1 MNAQINSVYAEL
13 GIAIPRHCIQQRGTA
28 HLLLLTLE
36 FTCLLSSEQDV
47 LKGFNAITDTVLQ
60 HSKWR
65 SSALHSST
73 RWHLIAFVVSLTE
86 SLGGC
91 LNRLLDLLHTVS

>member
-13 GIAIPRHCIQQRGTA
+13 GIAIPRHCIQQSGTA

-47 LKGFNAITDTVLQ
+47 LKALMLLLTLCYSIQSGDLQ
-60 HSKWR
+60 
-65 SSALHSST
+65 LC
-73 RWHLIAFVVSLTE
+73 IAAP
-86 SLGGC
+86 GGI
-91 LNRLLDLLHTVS
+91 